1 MKTEDKLLCPVACI
15 KEYLHV
21 RARFLDGKCPQFFIT
36 HDKPHHPILKD
47 TLARWVKEVM
57 VFASIDV
64 ATFKP
69 HNTRGTSTSKSFN
82 LGSPLSDILNQG
94 QQSNAK
100 TFFNFYC
107 KEIEEDDGTET

>member
-1 MKTEDKLLCPVACI
+1 MKTEDKLICPVACI

-21 RARFLDGKCPQFFIT
+21 RAGFLDD
-36 HDKPHHPILKD
+36 DKPHHPILKD
-47 TLARWVKEVM
+47 NLARWVKEVM

-69 HNTRGTSTSKSFN
+69 HNTRGTSTSKAFN

-94 QQSNAK
+94 QWSNAK